1 MDQGTL
7 FVINGTQYTIL
18 QSKLKNGQLHIVA
31 EPFIQTKPDIKHETG
46 ILLQK
51 IFLNKHSKVQV
62 SELITDWFLTCKALL
77 KQNSKLLIGVKKD
90 TFAKEIRRIE
100 RDGEQWHDIIAT
112 LSYSFEDK
120 FWSEHL
126 VKCYK
131 RLASTTSYST
141 HPIYW
146 QIKDA
151 LMSKTSEDA
160 PEIKI
165 KDRDENDL

>member
-1 MDQGTL
+1 MDHGTL

-18 QSKLKNGQLHIVA
+18 QAKLKNGQIHIVA
-31 EPFIQTKPDIKHETG
+31 EPFIQTKPDIKHETS

-62 SELITDWFLTCKALL
+62 SEFITDWFLTCKALL

-120 FWSEHL
+120 FWSENL

-131 RLASTTSYST
+131 RLASTTPYNA

-146 QIKDA
+146 QIKDV

>member
-7 FVINGTQYTIL
+7 FVVNGTQYTIL
-18 QSKLKNGQLHIVA
+18 QAKLKNGQLHIVA
-31 EPFIQTKPDIKHETG
+31 EPFIQTKPDIKHETD

-120 FWSEHL
+120 FWSENL

-131 RLASTTSYST
+131 RLASATQYND

-146 QIKDA
+146 QIKDV

>member
-18 QSKLKNGQLHIVA
+18 QAKLKNGQLHIVA
-31 EPFIQTKPDIKHETG
+31 EPFIQTKPDIKHETD

-77 KQNSKLLIGVKKD
+77 RQNSKLLIGVKKD

-100 RDGEQWHDIIAT
+100 RAGERWHDIIAT
-112 LSYSFEDK
+112 LSYSFEDN
-120 FWSEHL
+120 FWSENL

-131 RLASTTSYST
+131 RLASTTPYND

-146 QIKDA
+146 QIKDV

>member
-18 QSKLKNGQLHIVA
+18 QAKLKNGQLHIVA
-31 EPFIQTKPDIKHETG
+31 EPFIQTKPDIKHETD

-77 KQNSKLLIGVKKD
+77 RQNSKLLIGVKKD

-100 RDGEQWHDIIAT
+100 RAGEQWHDIIAT
-112 LSYSFEDK
+112 LNYSFEDK
-120 FWSEHL
+120 FWSENL

-131 RLASTTSYST
+131 RFASATPYND

-146 QIKDA
+146 QIKDV

>member
-7 FVINGTQYTIL
+7 FVVNGTQYMIL
-18 QSKLKNGQLHIVA
+18 QAKLKNGQLHIVA
-31 EPFIQTKPDIKHETG
+31 EPFIQTKPDIKHETD

-51 IFLNKHSKVQV
+51 IFLNKNSKVQV
-62 SELITDWFLTCKALL
+62 SEFITDWFLTCKALL
-77 KQNSKLLIGVKKD
+77 RQNSKLLIRVKKD
-90 TFAKEIRRIE
+90 TFAKEIRKIE

-112 LSYSFEDK
+112 LNYSFEDK
-120 FWSEHL
+120 FWSENL

-131 RLASTTSYST
+131 RLASTTPYNA

-146 QIKDA
+146 QIKDM
-151 LMSKTSEDA
+151 LMSKTSEEA

>member
-1 MDQGTL
+1 MNPGTL
-7 FVINGTQYTIL
+7 FVVDGTQYTIIHA
-18 QSKLKNGQLHIVA
+18 KLKNGQFHIVA
-31 EPFIQTKPDIKHETG
+31 EPFIQAKPDIKRETD

-51 IFLNKHSKVQV
+51 IFFSKHSKVQV
-62 SELITDWFLTCKALL
+62 SEFITDWFLTCKALL

-90 TFAKEIRRIE
+90 VFAKEIRKIE
-100 RDGEQWHDIIAT
+100 RNGEGWHDIIAT

-120 FWSEHL
+120 FWSENL

-131 RLASTTSYST
+131 RLASTTPYNT

-151 LMSKTSEDA
+151 LMSKTSEDV

-165 KDRDENDL
+165 KDRDEDDL